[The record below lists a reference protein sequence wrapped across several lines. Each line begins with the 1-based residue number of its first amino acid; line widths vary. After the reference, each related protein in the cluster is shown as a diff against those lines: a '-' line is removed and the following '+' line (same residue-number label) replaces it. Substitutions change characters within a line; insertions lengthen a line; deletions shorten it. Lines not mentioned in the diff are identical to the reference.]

1 MSEASQRTVEMFLIN
16 PGTAAPNGEFTFE
29 MQPRANAGR
38 TVKFAL
44 NPKDADDLR
53 KALDEYFKVQ
63 R

>member
-1 MSEASQRTVEMFLIN
+1 MSEAAQRTVEMFLIN
-16 PGTAAPNGEFTFE
+16 PGTAASNGEFTFE
-29 MQPRANAGR
+29 MQPRSNPAR

-44 NPKDADDLR
+44 NPTDANDLK